1 MPQKLKVCMPQRSK
15 IVKKYVNDNSELSKP
30 EAISEPRTTLDA
42 VNALKSAVKEYKKA
56 KISATPLTEEK
67 RTEYLA
73 KIDEIIEYTVAK
85 TSQLLPNIPFDI
97 YRDLS
102 SAVRDIAID
111 LNLHKLH
118 RAIYG

>member
-1 MPQKLKVCMPQRSK
+1 MPQILKACMPQRSK
-15 IVKKYVNDNSELSKP
+15 IVKKYVNDNSERSKP
-30 EAISEPRTTLDA
+30 EATSEPKTTVDA
-42 VNALKSAVKEYKKA
+42 LNTLKSVIKEYKKA

-67 RTEYLA
+67 RAEYLTQ
-73 KIDEIIEYTVAK
+73 IDEIIEDTVVK
-85 TSQLLPNIPFDI
+85 TNQLLPNIPFDI

-102 SAVRDIAID
+102 SAVRDVAID

>member
-1 MPQKLKVCMPQRSK
+1 MPQILKACMPQRSK
-15 IVKKYVNDNSELSKP
+15 IVKKYVNDNSERSKP
-30 EAISEPRTTLDA
+30 EATSEPKTTVDA
-42 VNALKSAVKEYKKA
+42 LNTLKSVIKEYKKA

-67 RTEYLA
+67 RAEYLTQ
-73 KIDEIIEYTVAK
+73 IDEIIEDTVVK
-85 TSQLLPNIPFDI
+85 TNQLLPNIPFDI

-102 SAVRDIAID
+102 GAVRDVAID